1 MTTFSPGILET
12 LEVVSSSTA
21 QASGICP
28 SLAPESFFPVHGQLL
43 SLKSASSVY
52 QNPFVPLTPTLFP
65 KILSVSYI
73 IIGSGINTF
82 IRCFLYS
89 MHCAVCFVSLFHL
102 LFTRPLE
109 RGGEQNN
116 FYSKMENRF
125 GMVKSPLGHLTWEQ
139 WSWDSKLRL
148 SDTMAFL
155 SFIVGERGDDTNRHV
170 TLLVQSFPLLGL
182 GLSDAPG
189 LWNNH

>member
-1 MTTFSPGILET
+1 MIPRCKAAVLVSSMVVLDFRNIHTSLPAMACCCRRQQSDLDKRDAIWIMTTFSPGILET

-109 RGGEQNN
+109 GGGAEQ
-116 FYSKMENRF
+116 
-125 GMVKSPLGHLTWEQ
+125 
-139 WSWDSKLRL
+139 
-148 SDTMAFL
+148 FL
-155 SFIVGERGDDTNRHV
+155 F
-170 TLLVQSFPLLGL
+170 
-182 GLSDAPG
+182 
-189 LWNNH
+189 